1 MPSIWG
7 EDGEKHQPIM
17 IHRVV
22 FGSIE
27 RFIGIIIEHF
37 AGKFPLWLA
46 PVQVKVLPVS
56 EKSHDYAVSVYE
68 KLKQAGIRVEL
79 DKRDEKIGY
88 KIREAQM
95 KKIPYMLIL
104 GENESSTGTISVRS
118 RDKGDLGA
126 SKLDEFIADIKEE
139 IDTKG
144 QK

>member
-1 MPSIWG
+1 
-7 EDGEKHQPIM
+7 
-17 IHRVV
+17 
-22 FGSIE
+22 
-27 RFIGIIIEHF
+27 
-37 AGKFPLWLA
+37 
-46 PVQVKVLPVS
+46 
-56 EKSHDYAVSVYE
+56 
-68 KLKQAGIRVEL
+68 
-79 DKRDEKIGY
+79 
-88 KIREAQM
+88 M

>member
-1 MPSIWG
+1 MRAS
-7 EDGEKHQPIM
+7 
-17 IHRVV
+17 
-22 FGSIE
+22 S
-27 RFIGIIIEHF
+27 
-37 AGKFPLWLA
+37 PLWLA